1 MVGRH
6 EMKFDILG
14 HRPLPRGGGRGS
26 ASASIAAHAALLG
39 LLVVVPILAGDPL
52 PEPALPTVR
61 AFLVEPTL
69 APAPPPPPPAPAAVN
84 TSPRAVPTPPPS
96 ALLQAPLETPE
107 AIEPEAGIDL
117 GLEGGLP
124 GGVEGGVPG
133 GVIGGVVG
141 GLPDLAGPPPPRVV
155 RIGDGVKEPT
165 KVRNVNPTYPD
176 VAVAGRI
183 EGTVVLEATI
193 APNGR
198 VAEVRVVRSL
208 PLLEKA
214 AIDAVRQWVY
224 TPTLVD
230 GVPVSAIMTVTVRFQ
245 LT

>member
-1 MVGRH
+1 MEAGLTFDFVDRSSPAAGRSGWRS
-6 EMKFDILG
+6 L
-14 HRPLPRGGGRGS
+14 
-26 ASASIAAHAALLG
+26 SASIGAHAGVLALLIA
-39 LLVVVPILAGDPL
+39 VPLFRQDAL
-52 PEPALPTVR
+52 PEPAALTVK
-61 AFLVEPTL
+61 AFLVEPAL
-69 APAPPPPPPAPAAVN
+69 APAPPPPPPPAP
-84 TSPRAVPTPPPS
+84 TGLRSTPRPVPTPPPS
-96 ALLQAPLETPE
+96 TVLQAPVEVPAE
-107 AIEPEAGIDL
+107 VAPVAGIDL
-117 GLEGGLP
+117 GVDGGIA

-141 GLPDLAGPPPPRVV
+141 GLPDAPAPSLPRVV
-155 RIGDGVKEPT
+155 RVGGEVKEPT
-165 KVRNVNPTYPD
+165 KLRNVNPAYPD

-193 APNGR
+193 APNGK

-214 AIDAVRQWVY
+214 AVDAVRQWVY

-245 LT
+245 LS